1 MSVRAKG
8 VDNFLETHNTRNR
21 IYCHLARKYIF
32 ATAFKPV
39 FNKILHLVIWFS
51 PPYVLGKHN
60 LLMLL
65 CINNMLQTFHT
76 FPYYSLLAFLE

>member
-8 VDNFLETHNTRNR
+8 VDNFLGTHNTRIR
-21 IYCHLARKYIF
+21 IYCHLARKCIF

-39 FNKILHLVIWFS
+39 FNEILHLVIWFS

-65 CINNMLQTFHT
+65 CINNIMQTFHT
-76 FPYYSLLAFLE
+76 FPYHSLLAFLE